1 MYQKRK
7 KRGRSGR
14 TAEEGKG
21 KSIFYI
27 VSADVRWRWLC
38 NCSCTGDA

>member
-1 MYQKRK
+1 MESHEPYMYQKRK

-21 KSIFYI
+21 KHLLYSF
-27 VSADVRWRWLC
+27 S
-38 NCSCTGDA
+38 SCEVEAAM